1 MLQEPIKN
9 TPVSSQPQKQRNGC
23 LTIWLWL
30 IIIFNVLGVVLSAM
44 GTTITENLNL
54 PGWYLPV
61 AIVST
66 IAVVIFAIALL
77 RWKAWGFW
85 GLVAMQGASALV
97 NIGVDHD
104 YFSIISAVIGVAVL
118 VFLLNIGGNNKAWN
132 NLE

>member
-1 MLQEPIKN
+1 MQHEPVKI
-9 TPVSSQPQKQRNGC
+9 PPQPQKQRNGC

-30 IIIFNVLGVVLSAM
+30 VIVFNILGVILSAM
-44 GTTITENLNL
+44 GTTVTKNLNL

-66 IAVVIFAIALL
+66 LAVVIFAIGLL

-97 NIGVDHD
+97 NIAVDRN
-104 YFSIISAVIGVAVL
+104 YFSIISAVTGVAVL